1 MPRVK
6 AEASGNIASKIEKT
20 TLLAIP
26 VEPIKEGPVDSLR
39 DVVVNLFE
47 KDYLPFLEKAMA
59 KVKGQLVEEMRKDF
73 CLFPCQ
79 EWLYEEIAEAIFRN
93 AFHGAYLLS
102 KEGHYHNVLMCEYD
116 IAQVISSAVD
126 MKMVEYES
134 IFNQRQPEGKD
145 DQAYAIHVARKL
157 CEKFKFSL
165 KVDNLKEL
173 IEGMHKEIGDL
184 QLPNLALGKGG
195 VYLNYI
201 SGYDKEGK
209 PCVYDVYGFEKEE
222 MDYLL
227 GVTGD
232 IITLLGLLRARMLL
246 SKTKA
251 EGIPDE
257 IEDYRDR
264 LISEARDFSDNSIAR
279 LKKAFENDDLVKR
292 IYDMELKYVG
302 STEPSRKLNVRIV
315 KDEGQ
320 TTTSLWFVFAANKDG
335 QVSYEGTYAVEE
347 FKEPKSTNSWVNKYE
362 VVNNIRLDNFDI
374 PSENAVYTFP
384 SITECNQ
391 LPPFGNGWNTVGRNH
406 SDFKVLVNLGMKPD
420 PSHVTYIIFKS
431 KDIL

>member
-6 AEASGNIASKIEKT
+6 AEVSGNTASKIGRP

-26 VEPIKEGPVDSLR
+26 VEPIKEGQVDSLR
-39 DVVVNLFE
+39 DVIVNLFE
-47 KDYLPFLEKAMA
+47 NDYLPFLEKAME
-59 KVKGQLVEEMRKDF
+59 KVKGQLVEDMRKDF

-102 KEGHYHNVLMCEYD
+102 KEGHCHNVLMCEYD

-126 MKMVEYES
+126 MKMIEYES
-134 IFNQRQPEGKD
+134 IFNQRRPEGKD
-145 DQAYAIHVARKL
+145 DQAYAIHVAMKL

-165 KVDNLKEL
+165 KVDNLKKL
-173 IEGMHKEIGDL
+173 IGLMHKEIGDL
-184 QLPNLALGKGG
+184 QLTNLALGKGG
-195 VYLNYI
+195 IYLNYI

-209 PCVYDVYGFEKEE
+209 PCAYDVYGFEKEE
-222 MDYLL
+222 IDYLL

-232 IITLLGLLRARMLL
+232 IITLLELLRTRLIIN
-246 SKTKA
+246 KTKA

-257 IEDYRDR
+257 IEAYRDR

-292 IYDMELKYVG
+292 IHDMELTYVG
-302 STEPSRKLNVRIV
+302 STEASRRLNIRIV

-320 TTTSLWFVFAANKDG
+320 IITSLWFVFAANKDG

-347 FKEPKSTNSWVNKYE
+347 FKEPKSPNSWVNKHE
-362 VVNNIRLDNFDI
+362 VVNNIRLDNFDM
-374 PSENAVYTFP
+374 PSENAVYSFP
-384 SITECNQ
+384 SIAECDR

-406 SDFKVLVNLGMKPD
+406 GDFEILVNLGMKQD

-431 KDIL
+431 KDIF